1 MTAGP
6 GAWDGRT
13 TESPAA
19 SFGQPWPGGE
29 TMVTETV
36 VEQVVQAL
44 ARGEGVSAIARA
56 YGLDRK
62 TVRAWRWCCACEC
75 ASPPWPAA

>member
-1 MTAGP
+1 
-6 GAWDGRT
+6 
-13 TESPAA
+13 
-19 SFGQPWPGGE
+19 
-29 TMVTETV
+29 MVTDTV

-62 TVRAWRWCCACEC
+62 TVRAWGRRGAYVER
-75 ASPPWPAA
+75 AARPVSSTSARGVRARPAVTRRTRPDR